1 MSRKTKNFIS
11 LVAIFLACTFV
22 IGALG
27 FITKGFTERDPE
39 NWVLRERNEEN
50 LFDNTRTKDDII
62 DEGTGLKVT
71 LKKDGSVIVD
81 GKSGASEATS
91 VELGEITLEPGTYT
105 FTSGYKRAGLYDSA
119 YLKLQL
125 GSSYKTADFGGHDNI
140 VITETTTA
148 KVVLVISQDV
158 EFNHATFYPVIA
170 EGTEAID
177 FYK

>member
-105 FTSGYKRAGLYDSA
+105 FTSGYKKAGLYSA

-125 GSSYKTADFGGHDNI
+125 GSNFKTADFDGHDNI
-140 VITETTTA
+140 VVETKTTA
-148 KVVLVISQDV
+148 KVVLVICQDV
-158 EFNHATFYPVIA
+158 EFNNAMFYPVIS
-170 EGTEAID
+170 EGTEAVD